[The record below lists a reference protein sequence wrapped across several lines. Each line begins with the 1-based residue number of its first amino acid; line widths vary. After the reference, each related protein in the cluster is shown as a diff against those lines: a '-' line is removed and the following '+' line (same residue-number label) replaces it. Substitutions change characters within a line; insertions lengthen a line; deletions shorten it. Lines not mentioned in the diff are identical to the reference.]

1 MAAISTTLISSI
13 TAGASQSPP
22 VVDVLPIESDKA
34 KGCGYYGQNDGMHTV
49 HYMLNA
55 FKGSIIIQGSL
66 EGKPTDD
73 DWFDVTTASIINPTT
88 PLTTNSTKNFTGNF
102 VWVRAVITAFDA
114 GNINRVL
121 FTHN

>member
-1 MAAISTTLISSI
+1 M
-13 TAGASQSPP
+13 SPP
-22 VVDVLPIESDKA
+22 VDVALPIESNKA

-49 HYMLNA
+49 QYTLNA

-73 DWFDVTTASIINPTT
+73 DWFDIDSASVISPNVAVTLNT
-88 PLTTNSTKNFTGNF
+88 TKNFTGNF
-102 VWVRAVITAFDA
+102 VWVRAVVTQFDS
-114 GNINRVL
+114 GIINRVL